1 MLSFL
6 PPMKRLLH
14 RTEVVLLGTG
24 IVLVGI
30 FAAAWLHR
38 TLMSRASLRAFDL
51 RVAAAGQPASG
62 SAQDPDRGAGG
73 EGSPVHPDGVDF
85 SLWSPKRIEGY
96 RASLDAQLG
105 APLAVLRIPKLDLV
119 VPVLEGTDEL
129 ALNRGVGHIEGTVR
143 PGVAG
148 NVGIAGHRDGF
159 FRGLKDIAIGD
170 RLDLVTVDGT
180 ESFQVEG
187 ITIVPPTDV
196 SVLAATTHPTV
207 TLVTCYP
214 FYFVGSAPLRYIV
227 RAVRIDRVS

>member
-1 MLSFL
+1 
-6 PPMKRLLH
+6 MKRLLH
-14 RTEVVLLGTG
+14 RTELVLMGAGL
-24 IVLVGI
+24 VLVGL
-30 FAAAWLHR
+30 FAVAWLHR
-38 TLMSRASLRAFDL
+38 GVMSRASLRAFDR
-51 RVAAAGQPASG
+51 RVAAAGQPAVT
-62 SAQDPDRGAGG
+62 SAQDPARGAGG
-73 EGSPVHPDGVDF
+73 GSPVHLGEVDF

-119 VPVLEGTDEL
+119 VPVLDGTDEL
-129 ALNRGVGHIEGTVR
+129 ALNRGVGHIAGTAR

-159 FRGLKDIAIGD
+159 FRGLKDIVVGD
-170 RLDLVTVDGT
+170 RLDLVTVEGT

-187 ITIVPPTDV
+187 ITIVPPSDV
-196 SVLAATTHPTV
+196 SVLAATAQPTV

-227 RAVRIDRVS
+227 RAVRVDGES

>member
-1 MLSFL
+1 MLSCL

-14 RTEVVLLGTG
+14 RTEMVLVSAGL
-24 IVLVGI
+24 VLVGL
-30 FAAAWLHR
+30 FGVAWLHR
-38 TLMSRASLRAFDL
+38 TVMSRASLRAFD
-51 RVAAAGQPASG
+51 RSVAAAGQPGSG
-62 SAQDPDRGAGG
+62 SVQDPAGSGA
-73 EGSPVHPDGVDF
+73 SAVHPEKVDF

-129 ALNRGVGHIEGTVR
+129 ALNRGVGHIAGTPR
-143 PGVAG
+143 PGSPG

-159 FRGLKDIAIGD
+159 FRGLKDIAVGD
-170 RLDLVTVDGT
+170 RLDLATVDGT

-187 ITIVPPTDV
+187 ITIVPPSDV
-196 SVLAATTHPTV
+196 SVLAATAQPTM

-227 RAVRIDRVS
+227 RAVRVDGVR